1 VSRRPAPRRS
11 GRSLLLR
18 RGLPLL
24 VLLVVAAGLVVWLA
38 GPGDDDDRSGTAAA
52 PSTSAPAE
60 PTGEPGTEPEATPT
74 EPVAPATVAA
84 APSVVAREGVPEE
97 ERTVEAAAADFTG
110 PAEWADGVSARVTEA
125 RQQVTAGQGPGALAG
140 QPQTVFTLELTN
152 GSEAPLDVNAVVVQA
167 TYAAGASQAAPLYD
181 RDTVDFGGTLEPDAT
196 ATAVYSFAIPADQLG
211 DVTLSVDVDGHR
223 FPAVFRGAVPTR

>member
-24 VLLVVAAGLVVWLA
+24 VLLVVAAGLVVWLT
-38 GPGDDDDRSGTAAA
+38 GPGDDDRPGTAAA

-60 PTGEPGTEPEATPT
+60 PTGQPGTEPEATPT

-84 APSVVAREGVPEE
+84 APSLVAREGVPEAA
-97 ERTVEAAAADFTG
+97 RTVAAAAAEFTG
-110 PAEWADGVSARVTEA
+110 PAEWADGVSVRVAEA
-125 RQQVTAGQGPGALAG
+125 RQQVSAGQGPGALAG

-152 GSEAPLDVNAVVVQA
+152 GSGAALDVNAVVVQA

-181 RDTVDFGGTLEPDAT
+181 RETVDFGGALEPGAT
-196 ATAVYSFAIPADQLG
+196 ATAVYSFAIPADRLG
-211 DVTLSVDVDGHR
+211 DVALSVDVDGFR
-223 FPAVFRGAVPTR
+223 FPAVFSGAVPTR